1 MGARQKCSQVQ
12 VVLTLNSSGLKMTM
26 QIETIQSHL
35 NNLKTYDYSMALNFL
50 AKTLKTLFI
59 LVINT

>member
-1 MGARQKCSQVQ
+1 MGARQKCSQVH

-35 NNLKTYDYSMALNFL
+35 NNLKTYDYSMALTFL
-50 AKTLKTLFI
+50 ANTLKTLYW
-59 LVINT
+59 L